1 MKNLIRVLFIMVL
14 LSGCTSSDEGIL
26 CETGPVGLT
35 FEVIDEATGENL
47 FEDEFNP
54 NQLQIENNE
63 EERVDVRFETE
74 RNVFNVL
81 LGWEAKSD
89 TYTVTIA
96 EEIEFIIAFTLEES
110 SSGGCTS
117 TKLTSLETTGATYE
131 SQGTNDVTTIFVSNT
146 AE

>member
-1 MKNLIRVLFIMVL
+1 MKSLISVLFIMVL
-14 LSGCTSSDEGIL
+14 LSGCTSSDERIL

-47 FEDEFNP
+47 FEDKFNA
-54 NQLQIENNE
+54 NQLHIENNE

-81 LGWEAKSD
+81 LGWESKSD

-96 EEIEFIIAFTLEES
+96 EEIEFTIAFTLEES

-117 TKLTSLETTGATYE
+117 TKLTALEITGATYE
-131 SQGTNDVTTIFVSNT
+131 SQGTSDVTTIFVSST
-146 AE
+146 TE

>member
-1 MKNLIRVLFIMVL
+1 MKSLISVLFIMVL

-81 LGWEAKSD
+81 LGWESKSD

-96 EEIEFIIAFTLEES
+96 EEIEFTFAFTLEES

-117 TKLTSLETTGATYE
+117 TKLTALEITGATYE
-131 SQGTNDVTTIFVSNT
+131 IQETSDVTTIFVSST

>member
-1 MKNLIRVLFIMVL
+1 MKSLIRVLFILVL

-47 FEDEFNP
+47 FEDKFNA
-54 NQLQIENNE
+54 NQLLIKNNE
-63 EERVDVRFETE
+63 EERVEVRFETE

-89 TYTVTIA
+89 NYTVTIA
-96 EEIEFIIAFTLEES
+96 EETEFIIAFTLEES

-117 TKLTSLETTGATYE
+117 TRLKELEITGATYE
-131 SQGTNDVTTIFVSNT
+131 SQGTSDITTIFVSST
-146 AE
+146 AQ

>member
-1 MKNLIRVLFIMVL
+1 MVL

-81 LGWEAKSD
+81 LGWESKSD

-96 EEIEFIIAFTLEES
+96 EEIEFTFAFTLEES

-117 TKLTSLETTGATYE
+117 TKLTALEITGATYE
-131 SQGTNDVTTIFVSNT
+131 SQGTSDVTTIFVSST